1 MPSQEIYISEKE
13 QEIWN
18 RVRDL
23 AIASGLSISA
33 LVTRTMAAYLEEHET
48 PAIRAA
54 QLRTKAATLRA
65 QATVNR
71 RYAATDTLL
80 ETGRESAGR
89 MALCVDSAAVHEDQ
103 AAIKEQRAAEL
114 EAEADALE
122 AEAE

>member
-54 QLRTKAATLRA
+54 WLRTKAAELEAEATHRAAQLR
-65 QATVNR
+65 T
-71 RYAATDTLL
+71 
-80 ETGRESAGR
+80 
-89 MALCVDSAAVHEDQ
+89 
-103 AAIKEQRAAEL
+103 KAAEL